1 MTSGLRSLKAAI
13 EAQAKRGLD
22 EQAQDALRHIM
33 DRTIRGI
40 GVNDR
45 RFEPYRP
52 SVADRKGRSQ
62 PVTLRQTNAMMS
74 SLYVRKG
81 AGGTRE
87 IVFRDRGRNERIGR
101 YHQTGT
107 RNKDGSRRMA
117 QRRWFGLTLKYSRT
131 ALQKFGRGFD
141 VLTPADRRKS
151 YKISLIV

>member
-1 MTSGLRSLKAAI
+1 MANLRQIKAAI
-13 EAQAKRGLD
+13 DAQVKRGLD
-22 EQAQDALRHIM
+22 DQAADALRHIH

-45 RFEPYRP
+45 RFEGYRP
-52 SVADRKGRSQ
+52 SVAKRKGREQ

-81 AGGTRE
+81 TAGTRE

-117 QRRWFGLTLKYSRT
+117 QRRWFGLTLKYTRL

-141 VLTPADRRKS
+141 VITPADRRKQ
-151 YKISLIV
+151 YKISLVV